1 MSKTCK
7 CSDNQMIDGNN
18 VGAKKAVSEYI
29 FASLLEELKLPG
41 FSPLFQLLGN
51 LVKFETL
58 LM

>member
-1 MSKTCK
+1 MK
-7 CSDNQMIDGNN
+7 DGNN